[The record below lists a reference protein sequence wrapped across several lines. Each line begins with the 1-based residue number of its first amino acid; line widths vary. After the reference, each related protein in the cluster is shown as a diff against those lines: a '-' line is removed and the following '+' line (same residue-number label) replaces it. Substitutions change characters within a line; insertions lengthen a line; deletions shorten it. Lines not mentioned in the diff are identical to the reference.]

1 MSIVYLDIT
10 CKAGLEIS
18 SLCPL
23 MQGHLFVLALD
34 PRLAITQVGLKPCNL
49 FLHLTRKKDS
59 PSSSSSDTSLSMG
72 PAIHDA
78 KTYTWLG
85 STSMSPPTTPSS
97 CMWMDWRLA
106 HTLGAGNNPSH
117 QPKGVNACAFLKNS
131 LPPD

>member
-10 CKAGLEIS
+10 CSAGLESS
-18 SLCPL
+18 SLYLL
-23 MQGHLFVLALD
+23 MQGHLLVLALD
-34 PRLAITQVGLKPCNL
+34 PRLDITQVGLKPCNL
-49 FLHLTRKKDS
+49 LLHLTRKKDS

-78 KTYTWLG
+78 KTWLG

-117 QPKGVNACAFLKNS
+117 QPKGVNACAFLKKS
-131 LPPD
+131 LPHD